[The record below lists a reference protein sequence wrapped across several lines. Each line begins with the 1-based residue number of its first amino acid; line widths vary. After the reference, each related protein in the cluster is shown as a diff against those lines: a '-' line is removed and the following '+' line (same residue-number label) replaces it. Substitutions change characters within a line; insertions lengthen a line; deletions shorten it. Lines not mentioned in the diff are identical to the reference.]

1 MATQHELEQAYGV
14 ILDHLRGNSSDEVEV
29 QNFQGSE
36 ARVAKALQE
45 MCWTSKAIRDRLEEV
60 LAAKSEFPVS
70 RRSGN
75 KPGAVT
81 QGPIHFSSLCPHH
94 LLPFSGVVYLSYLPS
109 AHVLGLSKLER
120 TVETLSKRPVLQ
132 EQLTSDIA
140 DCLYKS
146 TAGNRWPSIISE
158 GSAVQL
164 AATHSCMKCRGVQS
178 SALTS
183 TVELRGAF
191 WEPHMEEKFYAAVT
205 SIKTSGLL

>member
-1 MATQHELEQAYGV
+1 MATQQELEQAYGV
-14 ILDHLRGNSSDEVEV
+14 ILDHLRGNTTDDVESA
-29 QNFQGSE
+29 NFDGSE
-36 ARVAKALQE
+36 ERVARALDE
-45 MCWTSKAIRDRLEEV
+45 MCWSSERISSRLSEV

-109 AHVLGLSKLER
+109 EHVLGLSKLER

-140 DCLYKS
+140 DCLYHS
-146 TAGNRWPSIISE
+146 DTARWPSIVSM

-191 WEPHMEEKFYAAVT
+191 WDTDMEAKFYAAVS

>member
-1 MATQHELEQAYGV
+1 MATQSELEQAYGV
-14 ILDHLRGNSSDEVEV
+14 ILDHLRGNTTDHVEKE
-29 QNFQGSE
+29 NFKGSE
-36 ARVAKALQE
+36 SRVAKALQE
-45 MCWTSKAIRDRLEEV
+45 MCWGSDRIHDRLVEV

-109 AHVLGLSKLER
+109 EHVLGLSKLER

-132 EQLTSDIA
+132 EQLTADIA

-146 TAGNRWPSIISE
+146 GNARWPSIVSE

-164 AATHSCMKCRGVQS
+164 AATHSCMKCRGVPS
-178 SALTS
+178 SSRRVA
-183 TVELRGAF
+183 R
-191 WEPHMEEKFYAAVT
+191 
-205 SIKTSGLL
+205 